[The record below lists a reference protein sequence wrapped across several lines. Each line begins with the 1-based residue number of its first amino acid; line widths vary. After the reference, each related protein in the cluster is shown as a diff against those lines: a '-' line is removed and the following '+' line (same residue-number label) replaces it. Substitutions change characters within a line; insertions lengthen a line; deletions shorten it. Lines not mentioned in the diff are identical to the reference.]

1 VRFGPLQRTR
11 QTGPVAIRATIPDR
25 YLLAMHP
32 GDGCRL
38 GYRDLEAIQTHRL
51 RPPQVRFNE
60 SPGLPDL
67 VARVSL
73 VARVDRS
80 VVNLAL
86 PARKVPAAEELL
98 DFLLLDFHPLLVHR
112 QKTSVLCFNR
122 SPRWIPMRFW
132 RSSRKNSKPGTSKC
146 PIRAT
151 APRSPLGLLE
161 HSTMPSR
168 RWTLARS
175 PRKIKPPEPLRS
187 SYPSYRLSEVL
198 FLEPLMVANVR

>member
-11 QTGPVAIRATIPDR
+11 QIGSIAIRATIPDR
-25 YLLAMHP
+25 YLLATHP

-67 VARVSL
+67 VARVGL
-73 VARVDRS
+73 VARVARS

-98 DFLLLDFHPLLVHR
+98 DFLLLDFHPLLVHP
-112 QKTSVLCFNR
+112 QKTSVLYFNR
-122 SPRWIPMRFW
+122 SRRWIPMRFL
-132 RSSRKNSKPGTSKC
+132 RSSRKNSKPGTSRC
-146 PIRAT
+146 RIRET
-151 APRSPLGLLE
+151 APRSPLGLPG
-161 HSTMPSR
+161 HSTTLSR
-168 RWTLARS
+168 Q
-175 PRKIKPPEPLRS
+175 
-187 SYPSYRLSEVL
+187 
-198 FLEPLMVANVR
+198 